1 MQFDFYHAQIVGR
14 DLVHRLE
21 QLLPLIGHLQCAAE
35 PSRHEPVNYRYVFEA
50 MDWLGYAGWIGAE
63 YHSRFGSEEGLGWA
77 EPYGGAAAL
86 TVNAIEKPRFFSFR
100 QVRSLV
106 DLTMFGRSKNPPAA
120 PDAAKAEPLKEAVRE
135 ARIEAAERLAVVVD
149 LRDAELAR
157 LELLDEALEPT
168 FKDIPANIE
177 LFDRG
182 ISRGDVP
189 RLWIDMVAHV
199 EMGRDKRQYR
209 FVQDTR
215 YGRAVI
221 AEAYEVPVMAEAV
234 TRYVARR
241 LVERERALADDAWV
255 GQVAANKIARLE
267 RARERWHLFWIFIL
281 GLMIGAGALCALA
294 LLSQH

>member
-1 MQFDFYHAQIVGR
+1 
-14 DLVHRLE
+14 
-21 QLLPLIGHLQCAAE
+21 
-35 PSRHEPVNYRYVFEA
+35 
-50 MDWLGYAGWIGAE
+50 
-63 YHSRFGSEEGLGWA
+63 
-77 EPYGGAAAL
+77 
-86 TVNAIEKPRFFSFR
+86 
-100 QVRSLV
+100 
-106 DLTMFGRSKNPPAA
+106 MFGRSKNPPAT
-120 PDAAKAEPLKEAVRE
+120 PDAAKAERLKEAVRE
-135 ARIEAAERLAVVVD
+135 ARIEAAERTAVVVD

-168 FKDIPANIE
+168 FKDIPANVE

-189 RLWIDMVAHV
+189 RLWIDVVAHV

-255 GQVAANKIARLE
+255 GHVAADKIARLE
-267 RARERWHLFWIFIL
+267 RACERWHLFWIFVL
-281 GLMIGAGALCALA
+281 GLIIGAGALFALA